1 MKILFKKTSRGCFS
15 QVPRCLQRKKK
26 GIIVNV
32 KIIYLIYI
40 PIRCIIQIRRIILK
54 KSMQRRLYMTRAS
67 KVYEYLISKYS
78 ANEPIFLSEIEISD
92 MNAASVRQQMKKLVT
107 DSLVKRFDTGIY
119 YIPGKSM
126 FRSGSTLSVDE
137 VIKKK
142 YLMNENTRCGYISGI
157 QFANQLGLT
166 TQAAG
171 IYEIY
176 TNKATKDYREILL
189 SNHRVIL
196 RKPYVKVNDQNANIL
211 QFMDLLKEITDISEI
226 EGQELTN
233 ALIGYM
239 KKREIKFD
247 DMKMFLQ
254 YYPERIYKNMY
265 EVGLLNGVSA

>member
-1 MKILFKKTSRGCFS
+1 
-15 QVPRCLQRKKK
+15 
-26 GIIVNV
+26 
-32 KIIYLIYI
+32 
-40 PIRCIIQIRRIILK
+40 
-54 KSMQRRLYMTRAS
+54 MQRRLYMTRAS

-78 ANEPIFLSEIEISD
+78 ANEPIFISEIEISD

-107 DSLVKRFDTGIY
+107 ESLVKRFDTGIY

-142 YLMNENTRCGYISGI
+142 YLMNENDRCGYISGI

-171 IYEIY
+171 VYEIY

-226 EGQELTN
+226 EGKELTN

-239 KKREIKFD
+239 KKKEIKFD

-265 EVGLLNGVSA
+265 EVGLLNGISA